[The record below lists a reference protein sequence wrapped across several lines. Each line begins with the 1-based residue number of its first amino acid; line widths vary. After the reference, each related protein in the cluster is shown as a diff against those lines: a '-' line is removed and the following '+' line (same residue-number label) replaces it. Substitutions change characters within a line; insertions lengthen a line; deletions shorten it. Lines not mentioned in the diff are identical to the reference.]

1 MKRIEMLSSLLCVL
15 LLCVPGLA
23 RAQTTASL
31 WSGTTA
37 PSPAQLDSDITP
49 VEVGVRFQ
57 SSASGVLDKVRFYRD
72 PLVPLSRC
80 EVHVWSASGALLA
93 TSVWVG

>member
-1 MKRIEMLSSLLCVL
+1 MLSSLLCVL
-15 LLCVPGLA
+15 LCMPGIA

-31 WSGTTA
+31 WNGTTA
-37 PSPAQLDSDITP
+37 PSPAQLDPDTTP

-57 SSASGVLDKVRFYRD
+57 SSAPGVLDKVRFYRD
-72 PLVPLSRC
+72 PLAPLTRC

-93 TSVWVG
+93 SSVWVG